1 MPCSGSGSC
10 FGCSGSPFRLW
21 WSGPPPS
28 LLPVHIPA
36 HHHPL
41 GVLSRQASVCQ
52 VKTVSVGHSVSLS
65 CKTSR
70 AVNLYGHRQ
79 RLAWYQQ
86 KLGDTLRLL
95 TYFISTRNSGMP
107 SRFSG
112 SGSRSDFSLTI
123 SGVQAEDAGDYY
135 SQSAHY
141 LIISKV
147 LYFDVVDVLF
157 LLGNSCPTLT
167 VLPPSS
173 VELSSKTTAT
183 LMCLAIKGFLSDW
196 IMSWK
201 VDGTIK
207 KQEDSLGFLEKDEEK
222 GGRYSRSSTLTLSKA
237 RWEEGEVYTSHFI
250 LIDINQVLSFQ
261 HCSM

>member
-1 MPCSGSGSC
+1 MKT
-10 FGCSGSPFRLW
+10 SPRLKRTFNEDYLL
-21 WSGPPPS
+21 S
-28 LLPVHIPA
+28 LLSVHVQCDGDCNVCGSI
-36 HHHPL
+36 
-41 GVLSRQASVCQ
+41 GEECQ

-135 SQSAHY
+135 SQSNES
-141 LIISKV
+141 LWWTFGRGTKLV
-147 LYFDVVDVLF
+147 LK
-157 LLGNSCPTLT
+157 NKPTVSL
-167 VLPPSS
+167 LPPSS
-173 VELSSKTTAT
+173 EQLSGGSAT
-183 LMCLAIKGFLSDW
+183 LACLLSGYSPQGA
-196 IMSWK
+196 MVSWE
-201 VDGTIK
+201 VDGAEVKEGILTTT
-207 KQEDSLGFLEKDEEK
+207 EEEK

-237 RWEEGEVYTSHFI
+237 RWEEGEVYTCRVAHDDTSDAAAFRKS
-250 LIDINQVLSFQ
+250 Q
-261 HCSM
+261 CSI

>member
-1 MPCSGSGSC
+1 MHVQCDGDCNVCGSIGE
-10 FGCSGSPFRLW
+10 
-21 WSGPPPS
+21 
-28 LLPVHIPA
+28 A
-36 HHHPL
+36 
-41 GVLSRQASVCQ
+41 CQ

-95 TYFISTRNSGMP
+95 TYFISTRNSGIP

-112 SGSRSDFSLTI
+112 SGSGSDFTLTI

-141 LIISKV
+141 LSARNESPWWTFGRGTKLV
-147 LYFDVVDVLF
+147 LKTGPSVR
-157 LLGNSCPTLT
+157 PTVSL
-167 VLPPSS
+167 LPPSS
-173 VELSSKTTAT
+173 EQLSGSSAT
-183 LMCLAIKGFLSDW
+183 LACLLSGYSPQGA
-196 IMSWK
+196 MVSWE
-201 VDGTIK
+201 VDGAEVKEGILTTT
-207 KQEDSLGFLEKDEEK
+207 EEEK

-237 RWEEGEVYTSHFI
+237 RWEEGEVYTCRVAHDDTSDAAAFRKS
-250 LIDINQVLSFQ
+250 Q
-261 HCSM
+261 CSI